1 MDYNTHLDILLKS
14 KAKYLEDCGV
24 VPHCV
29 LDKIQKIEDRISK
42 NHFDLIYNKMC
53 ETESARIR
61 NEKCISDIMNK
72 ISSECTELT
81 SVENL
86 KKSIV
91 SLQKTKSIPK
101 ITGLNTQ
108 KIQLFL
114 DEYKTQFKTN
124 EFRNWLSTRVKCP
137 KNSMSR
143 SRQAFNGF
151 ANSTSDS
158 EDSTTE
164 Y

>member
-1 MDYNTHLDILLKS
+1 MDYNAHLDILIKS
-14 KAKYLEDCGV
+14 KAKYLDECGF
-24 VPHCV
+24 VPQCV

-42 NHFDLIYNKMC
+42 DHFDLIYNKMYD
-53 ETESARIR
+53 TESARIR
-61 NEKCISDIMNK
+61 NDKCISDIITK

-81 SVENL
+81 SLEDL

-114 DEYKTQFKTN
+114 NEYKTQFQTN

-137 KNSMSR
+137 KNSFR
-143 SRQAFNGF
+143 TSRQVFNSD
-151 ANSTSDS
+151 STSDS
-158 EDSTTE
+158 EDSTT
-164 Y
+164 